1 MRRQAKCYN
10 LITRMLSGHWA
21 RGDVGGDVGGDGGG
35 AHHWWMHRQTNQILE
50 RKSKRRKLR

>member
-21 RGDVGGDVGGDGGG
+21 RGEVGGEVGGEGGEKG
-35 AHHWWMHRQTNQILE
+35 GVEGGHTQSRSHDLHGL
-50 RKSKRRKLR
+50 